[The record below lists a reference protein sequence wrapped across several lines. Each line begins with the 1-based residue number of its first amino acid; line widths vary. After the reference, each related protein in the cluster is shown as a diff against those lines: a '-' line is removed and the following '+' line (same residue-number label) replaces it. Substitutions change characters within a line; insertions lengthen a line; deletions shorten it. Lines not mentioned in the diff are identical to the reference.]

1 MMKRLILSISL
12 ITFKAVKR
20 IINIQSYNLARLTTS
35 WLVDRFF
42 YTLFEGQFLF
52 VFVDTASDRGFRS
65 FKEFVAGVHL

>member
-1 MMKRLILSISL
+1 MKRLILSISL
-12 ITFKAVKR
+12 ITFKAVKK
-20 IINIQSYNLARLTTS
+20 IINIQSYNLARLTTF

-52 VFVDTASDRGFRS
+52 VLVDTASDRGFRS